1 MARDLDDVHDG
12 DAEVGPTLIV
22 CVAAMVLTIT
32 AALFLLRLDLQTGA
46 AVDRGDPPA
55 PFVVVWTPATYS
67 PPPL

>member
-22 CVAAMVLTIT
+22 GLVVMVLTIA
-32 AALFLLRLDLQTGA
+32 AALGLLFVDLKTGA
-46 AVDRGDPPA
+46 AVDRGEPPA